1 MEIRGIH
8 DSELEEMIDLQCRVF
23 RPDGHERYSQYV
35 RTDPSYRYD
44 QSRVVVV
51 NEQIVSTLR
60 VWEREIRIGS
70 IAVPMGGIGGVG
82 THPDHQGAGYA
93 TALMKDTITYM
104 RTVGYDVGVLFS
116 AIPYVFYRKLGWASV
131 PLAGF
136 RVTRRRNIGLEE
148 TEWRVET
155 FDEGRDLEESITLY
169 HNHNAQQSGS
179 LVRVRSYW
187 NSGPARLRDILPTVV
202 ARRGDRLGGYLN
214 FQVGEKSTNILEVAY
229 DQTQPE
235 ALTALVNH
243 LLQVCDREGVEELH
257 GDIPHRHPMVDLLIE
272 GTAGDTFLT
281 GNSAMMLHP
290 VNLLSLFQ
298 RLLPEFQARLDAAN
312 KTFTPV
318 SICFALNDQ
327 EAGLRLL
334 DDGALQTFDAEEEA
348 AIHLALPGHLFWR
361 ALLGESSWSQLEPTL
376 HQGGIVVE
384 TEIAALLSI
393 LFPQREVIFWGP
405 DHY

>member
-1 MEIRGIH
+1 MEIRGIRE
-8 DSELEEMIDLQCRVF
+8 SELAEMIELQCQVF

-51 NEQIVSTLR
+51 NGQIVSTLR
-60 VWEREIRIGS
+60 VWEREMRIGS

-93 TALMKDTITYM
+93 TALMKDTVAYM
-104 RTVGYDVGVLFS
+104 RTVGYDVGALFS
-116 AIPYVFYRKLGWASV
+116 AIPCAFYRKLGWASV

-136 RVTRRRNIGLEE
+136 RVTQRQNIGLKE
-148 TEWRVET
+148 TEWRVEP
-155 FDEGRDLEESITLY
+155 FDEGRDLEPSIALY
-169 HNHNAQQSGS
+169 DEHNAEQSGS
-179 LVRVRSYW
+179 LVRTQSYW

-214 FQVGEKSTNILEVAY
+214 FQVGKSANILEVVY
-229 DQTQPE
+229 DRTQPE

-243 LLQVCDREGVEELH
+243 LLQVCEREGVEEFH
-257 GDIPHRHPMVDLLIE
+257 GDIPHRHPMVDLLVE

-281 GNSAMMLHP
+281 GNSAMMLYAA
-290 VNLLSLFQ
+290 NLLSLFQ
-298 RLLPEFQARLDAAN
+298 QLLPELQARFDASNQKFA
-312 KTFTPV
+312 PV
-318 SICFALNDQ
+318 SICFAVNDQ
-327 EAGLRLL
+327 EAGLRLH
-334 DDGALQTFDAEEEA
+334 DDGTLQTFDSEEE

-361 ALLGESSWSQLEPTL
+361 MLLGESSWAQLEPTL
-376 HQGGIVVE
+376 HQGGIAVE

-393 LFPQREVIFWGP
+393 LFPQREVIFWAP

>member
-1 MEIRGIH
+1 MEIRGIRE
-8 DSELEEMIDLQCRVF
+8 SELAEMIELQCRVF

-35 RTDPSYRYD
+35 HTDPSYRYD

-51 NEQIVSTLR
+51 NGQIVSTLR
-60 VWEREIRIGS
+60 VWEREMRIGS
-70 IAVPMGGIGGVG
+70 VAVPMGGIGGVG
-82 THPDHQGAGYA
+82 THPDHQGKGYA
-93 TALMKDTITYM
+93 TALMKETIAYM

-116 AIPYVFYRKLGWASV
+116 AIPCVFYRKLGWASV

-136 RVTRRRNIGLEE
+136 RVTRRRTIGLEP
-148 TEWRVET
+148 TEWRVEP
-155 FDEGRDLEESITLY
+155 FDEGRDLEPAIALY
-169 HNHNAQQSGS
+169 DKHNAQQSGS

-202 ARRGDRLGGYLN
+202 ARREDRLGGYLN
-214 FQVGEKSTNILEVAY
+214 FQVGEKSVNILEVAY
-229 DQTQPE
+229 DRTQPE

-243 LLQVCDREGVEELH
+243 LLQMCDREGVEQLH
-257 GDIPHRHPMVDLLIE
+257 GDIPHRHPMVDLLVE

-281 GNSAMMLHP
+281 GNSAMMLYAAD
-290 VNLLSLFQ
+290 LLSLFQ
-298 RLLPEFQARLDAAN
+298 RLLPELQARLDAAN
-312 KTFTPV
+312 QTFAPV
-318 SICFALNDQ
+318 SICFVVNDQ

-334 DDGALQTFDAEEEA
+334 DDGTLQAVDSAEGA
-348 AIHLALPGHLFWR
+348 MRLALPGHLFWR

-376 HQGGIVVE
+376 HQGGIAVE

-393 LFPQREVIFWGP
+393 LFPQREVIFWAP

>member
-1 MEIRGIH
+1 MEIRGVRE
-8 DSELEEMIDLQCRVF
+8 SELAEMIELQCRVF

-51 NEQIVSTLR
+51 NGEIVSTLR
-60 VWEREIRIGS
+60 VWEREMRIGS

-82 THPDHQGAGYA
+82 THPDHQGNGYA
-93 TALMKDTITYM
+93 TALMKETIAYM

-116 AIPYVFYRKLGWASV
+116 AIPCVFYRTLGWASV

-136 RVTRRRNIGLEE
+136 RVTRRRTIGLKP
-148 TEWRVET
+148 TEWHIEP
-155 FDEGRDLEESITLY
+155 FDEGRDMEPAIALY
-169 HNHNAQQSGS
+169 DKHNAHQSGS
-179 LVRVRSYW
+179 LVRSRSYW

-202 ARRGDRLGGYLN
+202 ARRGDRFGGYLN
-214 FQVGEKSTNILEVAY
+214 FQVGEKSANILEVAY
-229 DQTQPE
+229 DRTQPE

-243 LLQVCDREGVEELH
+243 LLQVCEREDVEELH
-257 GDIPHRHPMVDLLIE
+257 GDIPHRHPMVNLLVE

-281 GNSAMMLHP
+281 GNSAMMLYAAD
-290 VNLLSLFQ
+290 LLSLLQ
-298 RLLPEFQARLDAAN
+298 RLLPELQARFNAAN
-312 KTFTPV
+312 QTVAPV
-318 SICFALNDQ
+318 SICFVVNDQ

-334 DDGALQTFDAEEEA
+334 ADGTLQTFSSDEEA
-348 AIHLALPGHLFWR
+348 IRLTLPGHLFWR

-376 HQGGIVVE
+376 HQGGIAVE
-384 TEIAALLSI
+384 TDIAALLSI

>member
-1 MEIRGIH
+1 MEIRGVRE
-8 DSELEEMIDLQCRVF
+8 SELTTMIELQCRVF

-35 RTDPSYRYD
+35 HTDPSYRYD

-51 NEQIVSTLR
+51 NGQIVSTLR
-60 VWEREIRIGS
+60 VWEREMRIGS

-82 THPDHQGAGYA
+82 TDPDHQGTGYA
-93 TALMKDTITYM
+93 TALMKDTIAYM

-116 AIPYVFYRKLGWASV
+116 AIPCAFYRKLGWASV

-136 RVTRRRNIGLEE
+136 RVTRRRIIDLEP
-148 TEWRVET
+148 TEWHVEP
-155 FDEGRDLEESITLY
+155 FDEVQDLEPAIALY
-169 HNHNAQQSGS
+169 DKHNAQQSGS

-187 NSGPARLRDILPTVV
+187 ESGPARLRDILPTVV
-202 ARRGDRLGGYLN
+202 ARHGDRFGGYLN
-214 FQVGEKSTNILEVAY
+214 FQVGEKSANILEVAY
-229 DQTQPE
+229 DRAQPK

-243 LLQVCDREGVEELH
+243 LLQVCEREGVEEVH
-257 GDIPHRHPMVDLLIE
+257 GDIPHRHPMVDLLVE

-281 GNSAMMLHP
+281 GNSAMMLYAA
-290 VNLLSLFQ
+290 NLPALFQ
-298 RLLPEFQARLDAAN
+298 RLLPELQARLDAAN
-312 KTFTPV
+312 QEFAPI
-318 SICFALNDQ
+318 SICLVVNDQ

-334 DDGALQTFDAEEEA
+334 DNGTLQTFDSDEEA
-348 AIHLALPGHLFWR
+348 IRLALPGHLFWR

-376 HQGGIVVE
+376 HQGGIAVE
-384 TEIAALLSI
+384 PEIAALLSI

>member
-1 MEIRGIH
+1 MEIRGVRE
-8 DSELEEMIDLQCRVF
+8 SELAEMIELQCQVF

-51 NEQIVSTLR
+51 NGEIVSTLR
-60 VWEREIRIGS
+60 VWEREMRIGS

-82 THPDHQGAGYA
+82 THPGQQGKGYA
-93 TALMKDTITYM
+93 TALMEETIAYM

-116 AIPYVFYRKLGWASV
+116 AIPCAFYRTLGWASV

-136 RVTRRRNIGLEE
+136 RVTRRVSVGLGE
-148 TEWRVET
+148 TDWGVMP
-155 FDEGRDLEESITLY
+155 FDEDRDLEDCIALY
-169 HNHNAQQSGS
+169 DKHNAHQSGS
-179 LVRVRSYW
+179 LVRDRSYW

-202 ARRGDRLGGYLN
+202 ARRGDRFGGYLN
-214 FQVGEKSTNILEVAY
+214 FQVGEKSANILEVAY
-229 DQTQPE
+229 DRTYPE
-235 ALTALVNH
+235 ALTALVSH
-243 LLQVCDREGVEELH
+243 LIQVCEQEEVEELH
-257 GDIPHRHPMVDLLIE
+257 GDIPHRHPMVDLLVE

-281 GNSAMMLHP
+281 GNSAMMLYA
-290 VNLLSLFQ
+290 VDLLSLLQ
-298 RLLPEFQARLDAAN
+298 RLLPELQARFNAAN
-312 KTFTPV
+312 QTVAPV
-318 SICFALNDQ
+318 SICFVVNDQ

-334 DDGALQTFDAEEEA
+334 ADGTLQTFGSDGEA
-348 AIHLALPGHLFWR
+348 IRLALPGHLFWR

-376 HQGGIVVE
+376 HQGGIAME